1 MARLGAP
8 VSTAA
13 LTPFFSAQEA
23 GGPAP
28 SAACFAAAGPV
39 VVERCAFSNPKW
51 VIDAAAARK
60 QLRTPAVRVVND
72 FEAVGYG
79 IAALDPSAVLTLN
92 AGQPMC
98 VCFCF
103 FDMRC
108 ALLIP
113 NNPALSLV

>member
-1 MARLGAP
+1 M
-8 VSTAA
+8 
-13 LTPFFSAQEA
+13 QEA
-23 GGPAP
+23 GVPAP

-39 VVERCAFSNPKW
+39 ADERCAFTNLSW

-98 VCFCF
+98 VAVLP
-103 FDMRC
+103 RV
-108 ALLIP
+108 ALVAAAP
-113 NNPALSLV
+113 NSPG

>member
-1 MARLGAP
+1 MRPSEGARTQTHAAATPPCLAAP
-8 VSTAA
+8 
-13 LTPFFSAQEA
+13 QEA

-39 VVERCAFSNPKW
+39 VDERCAFTNLSW

-79 IAALDPSAVLTLN
+79 IAALDPGAVLTLN

-98 VCFCF
+98 VSYCLCV
-103 FDMRC
+103 
-108 ALLIP
+108 
-113 NNPALSLV
+113 S